1 MTFVKQ
7 LIAVIGFTAVV
18 VPGVWFVADLSA
30 SAEGSKKKTETLEEA
45 VKKLTDIH
53 VRQETVAQA
62 EARLK
67 AKLCAEGK
75 LTGDDCK

>member
-1 MTFVKQ
+1 MSFAKLATVVGFVAI
-7 LIAVIGFTAVV
+7 L
-18 VPGVWFVADLSA
+18 VPGIWFLADPSA
-30 SAEGSKKKTETLEEA
+30 SAEGSEKKTETLEQA

-53 VRQETVAQA
+53 IRQETVAQA

>member
-1 MTFVKQ
+1 MSFAKLATVVGFVAI
-7 LIAVIGFTAVV
+7 L
-18 VPGVWFVADLSA
+18 VPGIWFLADLSA
-30 SAEGSKKKTETLEEA
+30 SAEGSEKKTETLEQA

-53 VRQETVAQA
+53 IRQETVAQA